1 MTATTIFPSDMLNDR
16 SCDEAFV
23 AEKSLLRWSDI
34 VSTSLVDHHALTSY
48 GEAVFRTLPSEQS
61 NAVYRG
67 WMMTAEAYELFY
79 TSLASKN
86 INLVTNPENYR
97 AAHYL
102 NGWINIF
109 DGLTPKSMILDKS
122 ATPADIKFAAT
133 FLDSESFIVKDFV
146 KSRKHEWETACYAP
160 NLDILPNIVAEFIRL
175 QEDFLVGGVVIRE
188 FVNLDKQVPEVRV
201 WWSHDVPV
209 LATLHPDASDDDVMV
224 EPPAHFLDEVKFAV
238 QVLGAPFVTTD
249 LAKTASGEWIVIEVG
264 DGQVSGM
271 PSSVSDED
279 YQKLIHS
286 VVA

>member
-16 SCDEAFV
+16 SCDEAFI

-48 GEAVFRTLPSEQS
+48 GEAVFRALPSEQS

-79 TSLASKN
+79 ASLASKN

-188 FVNLDKQVPEVRV
+188 FVNLDKRVPEVRV
-201 WWSHDVPV
+201 WWSHNVPV